1 MKKGDVPILYE
12 DDNYLI
18 INKPAGLMV
27 HADGRKLAAGA
38 VVDKK
43 TGAKPQE
50 TLVDWLLKFRPEI
63 RGVGESII
71 VKMNDPETGGTSDD
85 FAELAE
91 LSKDSADDSDD
102 VAANIIER
110 PGIVHRLDRDT
121 SGVLV
126 VAKTPEAFLELKD
139 KFKNRDM
146 QKMYHAVVRGRM
158 KEDDGIIDRQIGR
171 SPVDFRQRLAG
182 RGARGELREAI
193 TRWTVMA
200 RGTDATL
207 LEVIPK
213 TGRTHQ
219 IRVHFKSV
227 HHPILGDSLY
237 DKKHIDDAKVK
248 GIKRLSLHAYSLSFI
263 GIDGKRITAVA
274 PYPEDFAAVVER
286 VKAGKL

>member
-1 MKKGDVPILYE
+1 MKKGDIPILYE
-12 DDNYLI
+12 DENYLI
-18 INKPAGLMV
+18 INKPAGLVV
-27 HADGRKLAAGA
+27 HPDGRKNAP
-38 VVDKK
+38 V
-43 TGAKPQE
+43 QE

-71 VKMNDPETGGTSDD
+71 VKMNDPEIGGTSED

-91 LSKDSADDSDD
+91 LTKDSPDDSDD

-237 DKKHIDDAKVK
+237 DKKHIDDAKAK
-248 GIKRLSLHAYSLSFI
+248 GIPRLCLHAYSLSFI
-263 GIDGKRITAVA
+263 GVDGKRITAVA
-274 PYPEDFAAVVER
+274 PYPEDFAEVVER
-286 VKAGKL
+286 VKAADL